1 MSTVARTEVP
11 AEFRNQEPLMTERQE
26 TYLRDLIDGR
36 VMTEEER
43 AEALRL
49 LNEGP
54 RLTRRQA
61 SAWIDKALT
70 LPKATSKFAHLKES
84 LPDVPEGRYAI
95 DIDDT
100 VKFYRVDRPTEG
112 RWAGFVFLKV
122 QASDDYHPIRNTET
136 KKRVLQAIMDAG
148 PAEAARRYGIEL
160 GSCGVCG
167 RTLTD
172 EISRAYGI
180 GPICRERTGW

>member
-11 AEFRNQEPLMTERQE
+11 EEFRNQEPPMTERQE
-26 TYLRDLIDGR
+26 TYLRDLIENR
-36 VMTEEER
+36 VMTDEAR
-43 AEALRL
+43 AEAR
-49 LNEGP
+49 
-54 RLTRRQA
+54 TRIDAGLSKRQA
-61 SAWIDKALT
+61 SKWIERALA

-100 VKFYRVDRPTEG
+100 VKFYRLDRPTTG

-122 QASDDYHPIRNTET
+122 QASDDFHPIKNTET
-136 KKRVLQAIMDAG
+136 KKKVLQAIMDAG

-160 GSCGVCG
+160 GHCGVCG

-172 EISRAYGI
+172 EVSRAYGI